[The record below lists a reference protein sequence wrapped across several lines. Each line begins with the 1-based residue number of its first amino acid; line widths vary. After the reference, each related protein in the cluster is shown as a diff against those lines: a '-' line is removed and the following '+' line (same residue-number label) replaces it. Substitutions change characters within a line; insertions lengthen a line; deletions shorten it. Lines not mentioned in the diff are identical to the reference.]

1 MKNQVTAKE
10 RMEAE
15 EALRS
20 LKQKMASAPKK
31 PVKQSGQ
38 RGINQNN
45 KKVSNNMNYGMDYDM
60 EYGGGSNYNNYNI
73 LFQRK
78 QQRQQ

>member
-60 EYGGGSNYNNYNI
+60 EYGGG
-73 LFQRK
+73 
-78 QQRQQ
+78 